1 MGFVK
6 YLDSDG
12 NWKKLLVPDDMSTDI
27 ETTIARLEEKAT
39 DIERQLGEIESY
51 ISNYR
56 VGESI

>member
-6 YLDSDG
+6 HLNSDG